1 MPPFQAVLTQR
12 ILYLKMA
19 VKPQYTTIP
28 PIIIFGDS
36 LSDTGRLRRATL
48 GFAPPAK
55 AYPTGRLSNG
65 AVAVEYLAE
74 FLGLPFKQSH
84 NYAIAGANS
93 DRSNV
98 NDKALITFDG
108 FRDQIDAFKADVGK
122 TGANPNGIYVI
133 WIGANDLFNG
143 TDQPAKTVKT
153 VLENLEA
160 GVTDLAEAGARYI
173 TLATSPNLGQ
183 TPFAQQSDTPVEVIT
198 DLVNR
203 FNSGLTAAIATWQA
217 TLRKPDLIL
226 ADVFPLGEAIA
237 ANPKAYG
244 FTSTDT
250 AYLTKDLEP
259 DDPNANPDEFVFWDQ
274 VHPTTRTHSL
284 YAEVFETAI
293 TEGITDDIARKG
305 TTTGDRLVGYGGDD
319 HLKGGGGDDELL
331 GNAGNDTLLGGQDED
346 WLDGG
351 AGNDNLRGGQG
362 SDTFVIYSDMGK
374 DKILDFTSDE
384 DHLITDRGLTLSDLT
399 FNPVRSGTKIQ
410 SPDGTPL
417 AVLRGVSLTAI
428 AELDGLSVV

>member
-1 MPPFQAVLTQR
+1 M
-12 ILYLKMA
+12 
-19 VKPQYTTIP
+19 
-28 PIIIFGDS
+28 
-36 LSDTGRLRRATL
+36 
-48 GFAPPAK
+48 
-55 AYPTGRLSNG
+55 
-65 AVAVEYLAE
+65 
-74 FLGLPFKQSH
+74 
-84 NYAIAGANS
+84 
-93 DRSNV
+93 
-98 NDKALITFDG
+98 
-108 FRDQIDAFKADVGK
+108 
-122 TGANPNGIYVI
+122 
-133 WIGANDLFNG
+133 
-143 TDQPAKTVKT
+143 
-153 VLENLEA
+153 
-160 GVTDLAEAGARYI
+160 
-173 TLATSPNLGQ
+173 
-183 TPFAQQSDTPVEVIT
+183 
-198 DLVNR
+198 
-203 FNSGLTAAIATWQA
+203 
-217 TLRKPDLIL
+217 
-226 ADVFPLGEAIA
+226 
-237 ANPKAYG
+237 
-244 FTSTDT
+244 

-374 DKILDFTSDE
+374 DKILDFTRDE

-399 FNPVRSGTKIQ
+399 LNPVRSGTRIQ

-428 AELDGLSVV
+428 AEFDGLSVV